1 MPEASN
7 NSRPGFVYHAGGY
20 LDMNITKAGLRE
32 IVPYIELDTEFLGI
46 VFPEVISYF
55 LNY

>member
-46 VFPEVISYF
+46 VFPEVISCTF
-55 LNY
+55 P